1 MDNIKFNDE
10 FILHSKNGMDYKII
24 VVNINDLREPSMKYG
39 LDVWDGNGVYAG
51 DVLFVGDSFFHN
63 NDIEKVK

>member
-1 MDNIKFNDE
+1 MDNIKLNDE

-24 VVNINDLREPSMKYG
+24 VVNINDFREPSMKYG

-51 DVLFVGDSFFHN
+51 DVLFVGDSFFSN